1 MASESARSSGPL
13 SIWSASI
20 DRPPEA
26 GQRRARSA
34 TKRCLRP
41 PRPWIARPKYLPC
54 TRNAWH
60 ASVWV
65 SARAE
70 WPSGHWW
77 VGPRWPI
84 RRREGQ
90 VLGLRSKVREP
101 TKRMAR
107 RACRSSSRVGGLVR
121 LPIDLEVGRESVASS
136 KKALPSREDHE
147 SACEQQHRTGER
159 QPRAQQCA
167 LNSRCSGFERAM
179 QAPSQAGRGLRGPS
193 AWMSRELEH
202 LGGPVPLVRQ
212 NFFRCTSSSQKQ
224 GRTMAGAA
232 MAAVVRRLA
241 AAHAR
246 GRARTPVLAKLGMK
260 PVARPTR
267 LHRSPGRGTRPM
279 ATPEL
284 LPFFGT
290 SSAYGP

>member
-1 MASESARSSGPL
+1 MALLAYKLALG
-13 SIWSASI
+13 
-20 DRPPEA
+20 
-26 GQRRARSA
+26 
-34 TKRCLRP
+34 
-41 PRPWIARPKYLPC
+41 
-54 TRNAWH
+54 
-60 ASVWV
+60 
-65 SARAE
+65 
-70 WPSGHWW
+70 
-77 VGPRWPI
+77 
-84 RRREGQ
+84 EGQ
-90 VLGLRSKVREP
+90 GPMLGLRSVGAGQ

-107 RACRSSSRVGGLVR
+107 SACRSRLGWAGGLLTSRR
-121 LPIDLEVGRESVASS
+121 LERARRRGVLGEGLAVGE
-136 KKALPSREDHE
+136 EDHE
-147 SACEQQHRTGER
+147 SACKPQHRTGEC
-159 QPRAQQCA
+159 QPRARQCA

-179 QAPSQAGRGLRGPS
+179 QAPSQAGRGLRGPA

-202 LGGPVPLVRQ
+202 LGVSVPLVRQ

-284 LPFFGT
+284 
-290 SSAYGP
+290 

>member
-1 MASESARSSGPL
+1 MTSESARSSGPL
-13 SIWSASI
+13 SSWSASI

-90 VLGLRSKVREP
+90 VLGLRSKVLYAKKGWQGEPAEAARGSGAWFAYRSTLRWVVKAWPPRRKPCRREKTTRVP
-101 TKRMAR
+101 ANSNTAQASVSQEHSNAPSIRGALGSSAQCRHR
-107 RACRSSSRVGGLVR
+107 RRQAEGSEAPQHRCPGSLKTPWRSRTTGTAKLVPLHLQFPKAGSHDGGGRHGGRRPSVGGR
-121 LPIDLEVGRESVASS
+121 
-136 KKALPSREDHE
+136 SR
-147 SACEQQHRTGER
+147 
-159 QPRAQQCA
+159 PRAG
-167 LNSRCSGFERAM
+167 S
-179 QAPSQAGRGLRGPS
+179 
-193 AWMSRELEH
+193 
-202 LGGPVPLVRQ
+202 
-212 NFFRCTSSSQKQ
+212 
-224 GRTMAGAA
+224 
-232 MAAVVRRLA
+232 
-241 AAHAR
+241 HAR
-246 GRARTPVLAKLGMK
+246 TC
-260 PVARPTR
+260 
-267 LHRSPGRGTRPM
+267 
-279 ATPEL
+279 
-284 LPFFGT
+284 
-290 SSAYGP
+290 